1 MNIWGN
7 RGVTLMGLL
16 ISMVVVTIMTGV
28 VLTIS
33 RGVVSHDRSANQQD
47 AALRLMEE
55 LADSLRIDASQ
66 NGLPASG
73 TTGSR
78 TGDFDIQLQYS
89 IGNAFLSG
97 TPVTKARKLDMTATW
112 TQKTGA
118 AKSATVTTYIT
129 E

>member
-1 MNIWGN
+1 MKPLGN

-16 ISMVVVTIMTGV
+16 ISMIIVTIMAGV

-33 RGVVSHDRSANQQD
+33 RGVVAHDRSANQQD
-47 AALRLMEE
+47 AVLRLMEE
-55 LADSLRIDASQ
+55 LADSIRIDASQ
-66 NGLPASG
+66 NGLPTSG
-73 TTGSR
+73 TAGSR
-78 TGDFDIQLQYS
+78 TGDFDIQIQYS
-89 IGNAFLSG
+89 IGDAFLG
-97 TPVTKARKLDMTATW
+97 GAPVTDARRLDMTATW

>member
-1 MNIWGN
+1 
-7 RGVTLMGLL
+7 MGLL
-16 ISMVVVTIMTGV
+16 ISMIVVTIMAGV

-33 RGVVSHDRSANQQD
+33 RGVVAHDRSANQQE

-66 NGLPASG
+66 NGLPTSG
-73 TTGSR
+73 TAGSR
-78 TGDFDIQLQYS
+78 TGDFDIEIQYN
-89 IGNAFLSG
+89 IDNAFLGG
-97 TPVTKARKLDMTATW
+97 TPVADARRVNMTATW

-118 AKSATVTTYIT
+118 TKSATVTTYIT